1 MPPRSILWGMLVANL
16 CGVAVAILVAVVLS
30 LDQPGGLLALT
41 RAEVAWK
48 WFRRVSSA
56 SASSWPSLCC
66 SPPADDSPGAPSQ
79 PLHGRTRCH
88 RRQAPGVALSAPPRL

>member
-30 LDQPGGLLALT
+30 LDQPGGLLALS
-41 RAEVAWK
+41 RAEVASGGC
-48 WFRRVSSA
+48 RRLQRRRGRHSA
-56 SASSWPSLCC
+56 ACQR
-66 SPPADDSPGAPSQ
+66 PAQMTGRGAPSQ

-88 RRQAPGVALSAPPRL
+88 RRQAPGGALSAPPRV

>member
-48 WFRRVSSA
+48 IVVPAVVVGFSVVVAVTLLLARGLRR
-56 SASSWPSLCC
+56 
-66 SPPADDSPGAPSQ
+66 
-79 PLHGRTRCH
+79 
-88 RRQAPGVALSAPPRL
+88 